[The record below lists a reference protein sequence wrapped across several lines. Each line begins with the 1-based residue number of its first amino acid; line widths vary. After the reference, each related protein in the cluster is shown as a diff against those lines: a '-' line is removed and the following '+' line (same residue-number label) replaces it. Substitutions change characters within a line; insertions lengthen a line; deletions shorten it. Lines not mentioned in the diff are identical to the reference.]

1 MAKASKTPAAT
12 ATVVPI
18 DQNSAQSYTISQQA
32 LNVLIQLINA
42 KGWAET
48 LQDAYIGGKLV
59 TKYLP
64 ALESTEWLLTNE
76 QLSKLSAEELAAY
89 RKRDEEWGAKRV
101 TFQLTAKQL
110 EATHKAFK
118 HFIGELIKNK
128 ALGPLPVF
136 NELIEELNIEVEGL
150 ELDKD

>member
-1 MAKASKTPAAT
+1 MAKAPKSNVTPISDA
-12 ATVVPI
+12 
-18 DQNSAQSYTISQQA
+18 SAVSYTLTQQA
-32 LNVLIQLINA
+32 LNVLRQLINA

-48 LQDAYIGGKLV
+48 LQDAYVGGKLV

-64 ALESTEWLLTNE
+64 QLEPTDWVLSGE
-76 QLSKLSAEELAAY
+76 QLSKLSAKEALAY
-89 RKRDEEWGAKRV
+89 QERDAEWGSKPI
-101 TFQLTAKQL
+101 TFTLNAKQL
-110 EATHKAFK
+110 EAVHKAFK

-136 NELIEELNIEVEGL
+136 NELIESLGIEAEGL